1 MSYQADFI
9 KDFDVALPRMNQRL
23 IGAAFDAG
31 EPIDHSRFSL
41 VFHEERGF
49 AIFTAH
55 NVDGESMLAAGTIPR
70 DDNFRPDPAIQP
82 DELQVNNERGYKGV
96 DNPWDR
102 GHMVRRSSLHWG
114 NVNDAR
120 VADDESFFWSNIA
133 PQHRRLHSS
142 AWGHIERWMLGRVA
156 EDNRRACVFTGP
168 IFTLDDPTINN
179 GLGEPPFRL
188 PAGFWK
194 VMATRDGSRR
204 VAAGFIVWQRDFDS
218 DTPVTFDPA
227 LEQVRI
233 STIEH
238 LTGLAFPNLQ
248 SADPLLFTRTG
259 RSLIPGIFPPTPVPQ
274 GSARIARP
282 EDLIL

>member
-1 MSYQADFI
+1 VSYQPDFI
-9 KDFDVALPRMNQRL
+9 EDFDVPMPTLNQRL
-23 IGAAFDAG
+23 VDVAFDTG
-31 EPIDHSRFSL
+31 KPIDHSRFSL
-41 VFHEERGF
+41 VFHEQRGF

-55 NVDGESMLAAGTIPR
+55 NIDGASILAKGTIDR

-82 DELQVNNERGYKGV
+82 DELQVNNNRGYKGV

-114 NVNDAR
+114 SESDAR

-133 PQHRRLHSS
+133 PQHHRLHSS
-142 AWGHIERWMLGRVA
+142 AWGHIERWMLARVA
-156 EDNRRACVFTGP
+156 ETHRRACVFTGP
-168 IFTLDDPTINN
+168 IFTLDDPSIDN

-194 VMATRDGSRR
+194 VMATRDGDRR
-204 VAAGFIVWQRDFDS
+204 LAAGFIVWQRDFDS
-218 DTPVTFDPA
+218 DTPVSFEPA

-233 STIEH
+233 TTIEH
-238 LTGLAFPNLQ
+238 LTGLMFSDLHA
-248 SADPLLFTRTG
+248 ADPLLFTRTG
-259 RSLIPGIFPPTPVPQ
+259 RSLLPTLVPPVPVPQ

-282 EDLIL
+282 EDLVL